1 MVSQVE
7 PQAVKEMLSDG
18 QEIAFLDVR
27 EHGQFGDGHPFFA
40 NSVPYSKFEVRLVE
54 VVPVQVA
61 YQNSAIN
68 IIKGVQAGDVLV
80 SDGQSRLKAG
90 AQVEVLKEPPQVIHT
105 ANAQVQP

>member
-54 VVPVQVA
+54 AVPVPLVRM
-61 YQNSAIN
+61 
-68 IIKGVQAGDVLV
+68 VLYDNA
-80 SDGQSRLKAG
+80 DGIAELAAARALELTRRNNPDHA
-90 AQVEVLKEPPQVIHT
+90 VIVNGQYVT
-105 ANAQVQP
+105 V